1 MSAPDRDVILRA
13 ADVAKWLHVSPRHV
27 LRLDI
32 PRLALGHRTVLFRE
46 CDVQA
51 WIREQVNRNGGTAA

>member
-1 MSAPDRDVILRA
+1 MTSDRDVILRA
-13 ADVAKWLHVSPRHV
+13 ADVAKWLHISPRHV

-32 PRLALGHRTVLFRE
+32 PRLNLGHRTVLFRE

-51 WIREQVNRNGGTAA
+51 WIEQQVAHNGGRAA